1 MADGWGFGPW
11 GLSPWGFG
19 VSAPALASAVA
30 IRENAVR
37 LTFTEPIVYDRTG
50 RPRDGARASFYGVS
64 PVAGTSGL
72 DGEPARA
79 VIVGRVDAAGGGGT
93 VFDLLLDRAL
103 THWPARYVANAHGV
117 WGLSGLPIDTSGIT
131 AAFDGVRAGKV
142 PLSAEDQPSVVGADI
157 ALPQTA
163 NAALAARADG
173 ALLGAFAVDA
183 TGDYAFDAGLQS
195 LVKRI
200 MRRLFAT
207 PGGFAHLPSYGLGLG
222 QRVKRLSTAAERNA
236 LTRDAEAQVRQ
247 EPEVAEVKVEIA
259 AIGGAAFR
267 LKVRVRTRFGA
278 EAEFAVPLPA

>member
-1 MADGWGFGPW
+1 MVDGWGFGPW

-19 VSAPALASAVA
+19 VAAPALASAVA
-30 IRENAVR
+30 IRENVVR

-64 PVAGTSGL
+64 PVAGTAGL
-72 DGEPARA
+72 DGEPARP

-93 VFDLLLDRAL
+93 AVDLLLDRAL
-103 THWPARYVANAHGV
+103 THWPSRYVANAHGV
-117 WGLSGLPIDTSGIT
+117 WGLSGLPIDPSGIT

-142 PLSAEDQPSVVGADI
+142 PLSAQDEPSLVGADI

-163 NAALAARADG
+163 DAIVAARADG

-195 LVKRI
+195 LIKRI
-200 MRRLFAT
+200 MRRLFAA
-207 PGGFAHLPSYGLGLG
+207 PGAFAHLPGYGLGLG
-222 QRVKRLSTAAERNA
+222 QRVKRLSTAAQRSA
-236 LTRDAEAQVRQ
+236 IVKDAEAQIRQ
-247 EPEVAEVKVEIA
+247 EPEVAEVKVELLQFA
-259 AIGGAAFR
+259 PGAFR
-267 LKVRVRTRFGA
+267 LKVRARTRFGQ